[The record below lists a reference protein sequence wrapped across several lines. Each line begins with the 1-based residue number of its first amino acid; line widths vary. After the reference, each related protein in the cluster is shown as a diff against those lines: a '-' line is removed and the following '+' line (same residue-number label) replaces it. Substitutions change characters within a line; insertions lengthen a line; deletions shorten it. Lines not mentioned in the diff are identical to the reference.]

1 VISLLSRSGGKGA
14 AHAWQANCVTIG
26 HLSYVSVQVFEQQSR
41 CQFRAI
47 PRGMAHHDLQTSKY
61 AHISSHHFLL
71 RLPSNACTPW
81 SDPRQLML
89 DPEVFGIFEQLQ
101 DGCPR
106 ILAAIKTLTARRK
119 AKGQTSQ
126 VVEDVSD
133 IDEDEGPGGSKAQ

>member
-1 VISLLSRSGGKGA
+1 
-14 AHAWQANCVTIG
+14 
-26 HLSYVSVQVFEQQSR
+26 
-41 CQFRAI
+41 
-47 PRGMAHHDLQTSKY
+47 
-61 AHISSHHFLL
+61 
-71 RLPSNACTPW
+71 
-81 SDPRQLML
+81 ML